1 MSDGISLRP
10 NDSDTQGIS
19 PSELLT
25 LQEAAQA
32 LRCSKAHLSNVL
44 NGKVAS
50 LPPLP
55 HLSLGRRTLIRRAIL
70 EQWIARLEQIR
81 HNEVMS

>member
-1 MSDGISLRP
+1 MEEHITTSA
-10 NDSDTQGIS
+10 T

-25 LQEAAQA
+25 LAEAATV

-55 HLSLGRRTLIRRAIL
+55 HLSLGRRTLIRRAVLQKWIEHL
-70 EQWIARLEQIR
+70 EQVP
-81 HNEVMS
+81 NSEVMS

>member
-1 MSDGISLRP
+1 MEEHTTSA
-10 NDSDTQGIS
+10 T

-25 LQEAAQA
+25 LAEAATV

-55 HLSLGRRTLIRRAIL
+55 HLSLGRRTLIRRTIL
-70 EQWIARLEQIR
+70 LQWIERLEER
-81 HNEVMS
+81 NDEVMS